1 MKAKELPFKTERS
14 RSCPLIFRRQ
24 RNLPFGRTFTSSW
37 QEVGESPMVGR
48 GDPQPYSGDVGGLS
62 LGPSSSQQGSLQRV
76 ATVIIM
82 WMCPFYRWGN

>member
-1 MKAKELPFKTERS
+1 
-14 RSCPLIFRRQ
+14 
-24 RNLPFGRTFTSSW
+24 
-37 QEVGESPMVGR
+37 MVGR
-48 GDPQPYSGDVGGLS
+48 ADPQPYSGDVGGLS